1 MDEGNYVSANLD
13 EGYSPEAIANMENA
27 LEEFAV
33 SLTEIRPE
41 DANIAVFR
49 GLKLTIAGRPRRLA
63 ELGNVES
70 PDDPMKI
77 ELMIYNKEQIEQ
89 VLEFIKKNGFPAKND
104 PGSQF
109 IHIRVPKPSRMQLE
123 ELGDEVIRRTN
134 SACTRLMKIKT
145 NTGLRIRAAMEKEYI
160 DQRIS
165 GIAIKKID
173 NALERITKEMK
184 IVGVMK
190 RKAILG
196 SFFKTV
202 ERDDNDIIKIINK
215 RIKLEKDKIA
225 REQDLRIRDEALE
238 SQNQTINKIETE
250 DLSNNEK
257 QKFENMNISPSST

>member
-1 MDEGNYVSANLD
+1 MDEGNYISTNLD
-13 EGYSPEAIANMENA
+13 EGYSPEAIANMESA

-49 GLKLTIAGRPRRLA
+49 GLKLTVKGRPRRLS

-77 ELMIYNKEQIEQ
+77 ELMIYNKEQIEE
-89 VLEFIKKNGFPAKND
+89 VLEFIKKNGFPAKNE

-109 IHIRVPKPSRMQLE
+109 IYIRVPKPSRMQLE

-134 SACTRLMKIKT
+134 SAATRLMKIKT

-165 GIAIKKID
+165 GVAVKKID
-173 NALERITKEMK
+173 NALERITREMK
-184 IVGVMK
+184 VIGVMK

-196 SFFKTV
+196 SFFKTI
-202 ERDDNDIIKIINK
+202 ERDDADIVKIINK

-225 REQDLRIRDEALE
+225 KEQDLRIRDEALE
-238 SQNQTINKIETE
+238 VQNQTINKIETE
-250 DLSNNEK
+250 NISNNEK
-257 QKFENMNISPSST
+257 QKFENVNISSSST

>member
-1 MDEGNYVSANLD
+1 MDEGNYITANLD

-33 SLTEIRPE
+33 SLTEIKPE

-49 GLKLTIAGRPRRLA
+49 GLKLTLKGRPRRLA

-77 ELMIYNKEQIEQ
+77 ELMIYNKEQIEE
-89 VLEFIKKNGFPAKND
+89 VLAFIKKNGFPAKND
-104 PGSQF
+104 IGSQF
-109 IHIRVPKPSRMQLE
+109 IHIKVPKPSRMQLE

-134 SACTRLMKIKT
+134 TACTRLMKIKT

-165 GIAIKKID
+165 GVALKKID
-173 NALERITKEMK
+173 NTLERITKEMK
-184 IVGVMK
+184 IIGVIK

-196 SFFKTV
+196 SFFKTI
-202 ERDDNDIIKIINK
+202 ERDDADLIKVINK

-225 REQDLRIRDEALE
+225 KEQELRIQAEALE
-238 SQNQTINKIETE
+238 NQNQDKEKIETVNSE
-250 DLSNNEK
+250 NVTSQIVDNNNFHTSN
-257 QKFENMNISPSST
+257 

>member
-1 MDEGNYVSANLD
+1 MDEVNYISNNLD
-13 EGYSPEAIANMENA
+13 EGYSPEAIANMESA
-27 LEEFAV
+27 LEDFIL
-33 SLTEIRPE
+33 SLLEIKPE

-49 GLKLTIAGRPRRLA
+49 GLKITIAGRPRRLA

-77 ELMIYNKEQIEQ
+77 ELMIYNKEQIVQ
-89 VLEFIKKNGFPAKND
+89 VLEFIKDNGFPAKNE

-134 SACTRLMKIKT
+134 SAFTRLLKIKT

-165 GIAIKKID
+165 SIALKKID
-173 NALERITKEMK
+173 NALERITREMK
-184 IVGVMK
+184 IIGVMK
-190 RKAILG
+190 RKSILG
-196 SFFKTV
+196 SFFKTI
-202 ERDDNDIIKIINK
+202 EKDDADIVKIINK

-225 REQDLRIRDEALE
+225 KEQELRIKDEVLE
-238 SQNQTINKIETE
+238 DQNQTTDKVETE
-250 DLSNNEK
+250 
-257 QKFENMNISPSST
+257 NIKGNGE

>member
-1 MDEGNYVSANLD
+1 MDEANYISSNVE
-13 EGYSPEAIANMENA
+13 EGYSPESIANMESA
-27 LEEFAV
+27 LEEFIV
-33 SLTEIRPE
+33 SLLDIKPE

-49 GLKLTIAGRPRRLA
+49 GLKITLQGRPRRLA

-70 PDDPMKI
+70 PDNPMKI

-89 VLEFIKKNGFPAKND
+89 VLEFIKENGFPAKND

-134 SACTRLMKIKT
+134 TACTRLMKIKT

-165 GIAIKKID
+165 GIALKKID

-184 IVGVMK
+184 IIGIMK

-196 SFFKTV
+196 SFFKTI
-202 ERDDNDIIKIINK
+202 ERDDADLLKVINK
-215 RIKLEKDKIA
+215 RIKLEKDKIVK
-225 REQDLRIRDEALE
+225 EQELKIQVETLE
-238 SQNQTINKIETE
+238 
-250 DLSNNEK
+250 NEVK
-257 QKFENMNISPSST
+257 GLHKTNV

>member
-1 MDEGNYVSANLD
+1 MDEGNYILASVD

-33 SLTEIRPE
+33 SLTDIRPE

-49 GLKLTIAGRPRRLA
+49 GLKITLKGRPRRLA

-77 ELMIYNKEQIEQ
+77 ELMIYNKEQIEE
-89 VLEFIKKNGFPAKND
+89 VLEFIKINGFPAKNEA
-104 PGSQF
+104 GSQF

-134 SACTRLMKIKT
+134 SAATRLMKIKT

-165 GIAIKKID
+165 GIALKKID

-184 IVGVMK
+184 IIGVIK
-190 RKAILG
+190 RKSILG
-196 SFFKTV
+196 SFFKTI
-202 ERDDNDIIKIINK
+202 ERDDSDLIKVINK

-225 REQDLRIRDEALE
+225 KEQEFRIKNEAQE
-238 SQNQTINKIETE
+238 EQNQTIDN
-250 DLSNNEK
+250 
-257 QKFENMNISPSST
+257 FENQNIQSI

>member
-1 MDEGNYVSANLD
+1 MDEGNYIAPNLE

-27 LEEFAV
+27 LEEFIV
-33 SLTEIRPE
+33 SLIEIKPE

-49 GLKLTIAGRPRRLA
+49 GLKLTLKGRPRRLA

-77 ELMIYNKEQIEQ
+77 ELMIYNKEQIEE
-89 VLEFIKKNGFPAKND
+89 VLEFIKKNGFPAKNE

-165 GIAIKKID
+165 GVALKKID

-184 IVGVMK
+184 VVGVMK

-196 SFFKTV
+196 SFFKTI
-202 ERDDNDIIKIINK
+202 ERDDADIVKVVNK
-215 RIKLEKDKIA
+215 RVKLEKDKIA
-225 REQDLRIRDEALE
+225 KEQQLRIEAEALE
-238 SQNQTINKIETE
+238 KQNLYKEKLETVKTKNVTSQIVDDNNTHT
-250 DLSNNEK
+250 SN
-257 QKFENMNISPSST
+257 

>member
-1 MDEGNYVSANLD
+1 MDEVNYISSNVD

-27 LEEFAV
+27 LEEFIV
-33 SLTEIRPE
+33 SLMEIKPE

-49 GLKLTIAGRPRRLA
+49 GLKLTITGRPRRLA
-63 ELGNVES
+63 DLGNVES

-77 ELMIYNKEQIEQ
+77 ELMIYNKEQIDL
-89 VLEFIKKNGFPAKND
+89 VLEFIKNNGFPAKNE

-134 SACTRLMKIKT
+134 SACTRLIKIKT

-165 GIAIKKID
+165 GVAVKKID
-173 NALERITKEMK
+173 NALERITKEIK

-190 RKAILG
+190 RKSILG
-196 SFFKTV
+196 SFFKTI
-202 ERDDNDIIKIINK
+202 ERDDADLVKVINK

-225 REQDLRIRDEALE
+225 KEQELRIKDEAFE
-238 SQNQTINKIETE
+238 SQAQSTEKVETE
-250 DLSNNEK
+250 NIGNNMEKKVEVLNDTSN
-257 QKFENMNISPSST
+257 ST

>member
-1 MDEGNYVSANLD
+1 MDEGNYIGPNLE
-13 EGYSPEAIANMENA
+13 EGYSPEAISNMENA
-27 LEEFAV
+27 LEEFIV
-33 SLTEIRPE
+33 SLIEIKPE

-49 GLKLTIAGRPRRLA
+49 GLKLTLKGRPRRLA

-77 ELMIYNKEQIEQ
+77 ELMIYNKEQIEE
-89 VLEFIKKNGFPAKND
+89 VVEFIKKNGFPAKNET
-104 PGSQF
+104 GSQF

-134 SACTRLMKIKT
+134 SASTRLMKIKT

-173 NALERITKEMK
+173 NALERITKE
-184 IVGVMK
+184 IRIIGVIK
-190 RKAILG
+190 RRAILG
-196 SFFKTV
+196 SFFKTI
-202 ERDDNDIIKIINK
+202 ERDDADILKVINK

-225 REQDLRIRDEALE
+225 KEQEIRIKTEALQ
-238 SQNQTINKIETE
+238 STDQTTDKVETE
-250 DLSNNEK
+250 NIISAEQQKVEKLNN
-257 QKFENMNISPSST
+257 SSG

>member
-1 MDEGNYVSANLD
+1 MDEAIYISSNIE
-13 EGYSPEAIANMENA
+13 EGYSPESITNMESA
-27 LEEFAV
+27 LEEFVV
-33 SLTEIRPE
+33 SLLDIKPE

-49 GLKLTIAGRPRRLA
+49 GLKITLQGRPKRLA

-70 PDDPMKI
+70 PDNPMKI

-89 VLEFIKKNGFPAKND
+89 VLEFIKQNGFPAKND

-134 SACTRLMKIKT
+134 TACTRLMKIKT
-145 NTGLRIRAAMEKEYI
+145 NTGLRIRAGMEKEYI

-165 GIAIKKID
+165 GIALKKID

-184 IVGVMK
+184 IIGIIK

-196 SFFKTV
+196 SFFKTI
-202 ERDDNDIIKIINK
+202 ERDDTDLLKVINK

-225 REQDLRIRDEALE
+225 KEQELRIQVEALE
-238 SQNQTINKIETE
+238 
-250 DLSNNEK
+250 NEIK
-257 QKFENMNISPSST
+257 ASDKTNV

>member
-1 MDEGNYVSANLD
+1 MNEENYIAPSLD
-13 EGYSPEAIANMENA
+13 EGYSPEAIANMESA
-27 LEEFAV
+27 LEDFII
-33 SLTEIRPE
+33 SLLEIKPE

-49 GLKLTIAGRPRRLA
+49 GLKITITGRPRRLS

-89 VLEFIKKNGFPAKND
+89 VLEFIKDNGFPAKNEV
-104 PGSQF
+104 GSQF
-109 IHIRVPKPSRMQLE
+109 IYIRVPKPSRMQLE

-134 SACTRLMKIKT
+134 TASTRLLKIKT

-165 GIAIKKID
+165 SAALKKID

-196 SFFKTV
+196 SFFKTI
-202 ERDDNDIIKIINK
+202 ERDDADIVKIINK

-225 REQDLRIRDEALE
+225 KEQDLRIKDEVLE
-238 SQNQTINKIETE
+238 N
-250 DLSNNEK
+250 
-257 QKFENMNISPSST
+257 

>member
-1 MDEGNYVSANLD
+1 MDEGNYVYSNID
-13 EGYSPEAIANMENA
+13 EGDSPEAIANMENA

-33 SLTEIRPE
+33 SLTEIKPE
-41 DANIAVFR
+41 DANISVFR
-49 GLKLTIAGRPRRLA
+49 GLKLTIKGRLRRLA

-89 VLEFIKKNGFPAKND
+89 VLEFIKKNGFPAKNE

-134 SACTRLMKIKT
+134 SASTRLMKIKT

-165 GIAIKKID
+165 GIALKKID

-184 IVGVMK
+184 IIGVIK

-196 SFFKTV
+196 SFFKTI
-202 ERDDNDIIKIINK
+202 ERDDADIIKIINK
-215 RIKLEKDKIA
+215 RIKLEKDKIIK
-225 REQDLRIRDEALE
+225 EQELRIRTETLE
-238 SQNQTINKIETE
+238 DNQSLDKV
-250 DLSNNEK
+250 
-257 QKFENMNISPSST
+257 

>member
-1 MDEGNYVSANLD
+1 MDEASYISSNLD
-13 EGYSPEAIANMENA
+13 EGYSPEAIANMESA
-27 LEEFAV
+27 LEEFIV
-33 SLTEIRPE
+33 SLLDIKPE

-49 GLKLTIAGRPRRLA
+49 GLKITLQGRPRRLA

-70 PDDPMKI
+70 PDNPMKI

-89 VLEFIKKNGFPAKND
+89 VLEFIKENGFPAKND

-134 SACTRLMKIKT
+134 TACTRLMKIKT

-165 GIAIKKID
+165 GIALKKID

-184 IVGVMK
+184 IIGIMK

-196 SFFKTV
+196 SFFKTI
-202 ERDDNDIIKIINK
+202 ERDDADLLKVINK
-215 RIKLEKDKIA
+215 RIKLDKDKIA
-225 REQDLRIRDEALE
+225 KEQELKIQVETLE
-238 SQNQTINKIETE
+238 SE
-250 DLSNNEK
+250 DKGIDKTNV
-257 QKFENMNISPSST
+257 

>member
-1 MDEGNYVSANLD
+1 MDEASYISSKIE
-13 EGYSPEAIANMENA
+13 EGYSPESIANMESA
-27 LEEFAV
+27 LEEFIV
-33 SLTEIRPE
+33 SLLDIKPE

-49 GLKLTIAGRPRRLA
+49 GLKITLQGRPRRLA

-70 PDDPMKI
+70 PDNPMKI

-89 VLEFIKKNGFPAKND
+89 VLEFIKENGFPAKND

-134 SACTRLMKIKT
+134 TACTRLMKIKT

-165 GIAIKKID
+165 GIALKKID

-184 IVGVMK
+184 IIGIMK

-196 SFFKTV
+196 SFFKTI
-202 ERDDNDIIKIINK
+202 ERDDADLLKVINK
-215 RIKLEKDKIA
+215 RIKLDKDKIA
-225 REQDLRIRDEALE
+225 KEQELKIQVEALE
-238 SQNQTINKIETE
+238 
-250 DLSNNEK
+250 NEVK
-257 QKFENMNISPSST
+257 GSDKTNA

>member
-1 MDEGNYVSANLD
+1 MDEVNYISNNLD
-13 EGYSPEAIANMENA
+13 EGYSPEAIANLESA
-27 LEEFAV
+27 LEDFIL
-33 SLTEIRPE
+33 SLLEIKPE

-49 GLKLTIAGRPRRLA
+49 GLKITISGRPRRLA

-77 ELMIYNKEQIEQ
+77 ELMIYNKEQIVQ
-89 VLEFIKKNGFPAKND
+89 VLEFIKDNGFPAKNE

-134 SACTRLMKIKT
+134 SACTRLLKIKT

-165 GIAIKKID
+165 GIALKKID
-173 NALERITKEMK
+173 NALERITREMK
-184 IVGVMK
+184 IIGVMK
-190 RKAILG
+190 RKSILG
-196 SFFKTV
+196 SFFKTI
-202 ERDDNDIIKIINK
+202 EKDDADMVKIINK

-225 REQDLRIRDEALE
+225 KEQELIIKDEVLE
-238 SQNQTINKIETE
+238 DQKQTTDKVETE
-250 DLSNNEK
+250 
-257 QKFENMNISPSST
+257 NIKGNGEQN

>member
-1 MDEGNYVSANLD
+1 MDEENYIAPSLD
-13 EGYSPEAIANMENA
+13 EGYSPEAIANMESA
-27 LEEFAV
+27 LEEFIV
-33 SLTEIRPE
+33 SLLEIKPE

-49 GLKLTIAGRPRRLA
+49 GLKITITGRPRRLS

-89 VLEFIKKNGFPAKND
+89 VLEFIKDNGFPAKNE

-109 IHIRVPKPSRMQLE
+109 IYIRVPKPSRMQLE

-134 SACTRLMKIKT
+134 TACTRLMKIKT

-165 GIAIKKID
+165 SIALKKID
-173 NALERITKEMK
+173 YALERITKEMK

-196 SFFKTV
+196 SFFKTI
-202 ERDDNDIIKIINK
+202 EKDDADIVKIINK

-225 REQDLRIRDEALE
+225 KEQDLRIKDEALE
-238 SQNQTINKIETE
+238 N
-250 DLSNNEK
+250 
-257 QKFENMNISPSST
+257 

>member
-1 MDEGNYVSANLD
+1 MDEASYIPSNID
-13 EGYSPEAIANMENA
+13 EGYSPESIANMESA
-27 LEEFAV
+27 LEEFIV
-33 SLTEIRPE
+33 SLLDIKPE

-49 GLKLTIAGRPRRLA
+49 GLKVTITGRPRRLA

-89 VLEFIKKNGFPAKND
+89 VLEFIKKNGFPAKNE

-123 ELGDEVIRRTN
+123 ELADEVNRRTN

-160 DQRIS
+160 DQSIS
-165 GIAIKKID
+165 GIALKKID
-173 NALERITKEMK
+173 NALERITQEMK
-184 IVGVMK
+184 IIGVMK

-196 SFFKTV
+196 SFFKTI
-202 ERDDNDIIKIINK
+202 EKDDADMVKIINK
-215 RIKLEKDKIA
+215 RVKLEKDKIA
-225 REQDLRIRDEALE
+225 KEQELRIQAEALE
-238 SQNQTINKIETE
+238 SQDQNKEKIETF
-250 DLSNNEK
+250 NT
-257 QKFENMNISPSST
+257 ENVAS

>member
-1 MDEGNYVSANLD
+1 MDEGNYISANVD
-13 EGYSPEAIANMENA
+13 EGYSPEAIANMDNA

-49 GLKLTIAGRPRRLA
+49 GLKLTLKGRPRRLA

-77 ELMIYNKEQIEQ
+77 ELMIYNKEQIEE
-89 VLEFIKKNGFPAKND
+89 VLEFIKKNGFPAKNEA
-104 PGSQF
+104 GSQF

-134 SACTRLMKIKT
+134 SAATRLMKIKT

-184 IVGVMK
+184 IIGVIK
-190 RKAILG
+190 RKSILG
-196 SFFKTV
+196 SFFKTI
-202 ERDDNDIIKIINK
+202 ERDDADIIKVINK

-225 REQDLRIRDEALE
+225 KEQELRIKNEAVDE
-238 SQNQTINKIETE
+238 QNQTIDNV
-250 DLSNNEK
+250 
-257 QKFENMNISPSST
+257 ENQNIQSDKGQIGNQDISPNTT

>member
-1 MDEGNYVSANLD
+1 MNEENYISTNLD
-13 EGYSPEAIANMENA
+13 EGYSPEAIANMDNA
-27 LEEFAV
+27 LEEFIV
-33 SLTEIRPE
+33 SLLEIKPE

-49 GLKLTIAGRPRRLA
+49 GLKLTLQGRPRRLA

-89 VLEFIKKNGFPAKND
+89 VLEFIKDNGFPAKNE

-109 IHIRVPKPSRMQLE
+109 IYIRVPKPSRMQLE

-134 SACTRLMKIKT
+134 TASTRLLKIKT
-145 NTGLRIRAAMEKEYI
+145 NTGLRIRAGMEKEYI

-165 GIAIKKID
+165 GIALKKID

-196 SFFKTV
+196 SFFKTI
-202 ERDDNDIIKIINK
+202 ERDDADMVKIINK

-225 REQDLRIRDEALE
+225 REQDLIIKNEVLDDQV
-238 SQNQTINKIETE
+238 QNTNKILSENIKSNKE
-250 DLSNNEK
+250 QNGDDL
-257 QKFENMNISPSST
+257 NISSGSN

>member
-1 MDEGNYVSANLD
+1 MDEVNYISSNLD

-27 LEEFAV
+27 LEEFIV
-33 SLTEIRPE
+33 SLLEIKPE

-49 GLKLTIAGRPRRLA
+49 GLKVTITGRPRRLS

-77 ELMIYNKEQIEQ
+77 ELMIYNKEQIEL
-89 VLEFIKKNGFPAKND
+89 VLEFIKNNGFPAKNE

-134 SACTRLMKIKT
+134 SACTRLLKIKT

-165 GIAIKKID
+165 SFAVKKID
-173 NALERITKEMK
+173 NALERITNEMK
-184 IVGVMK
+184 IIGVMK

-196 SFFKTV
+196 SFFKTI
-202 ERDDNDIIKIINK
+202 EKDDSDIVKVINK

-225 REQDLRIRDEALE
+225 KEQELRIKDEALE
-238 SQNQTINKIETE
+238 DQNQTTDKVETE
-250 DLSNNEK
+250 NIKSNEEK
-257 QKFENMNISPSST
+257 S

>member
-1 MDEGNYVSANLD
+1 MDEGNYVHSNVD
-13 EGYSPEAIANMENA
+13 EGYSPEAISNMENA

-33 SLTEIRPE
+33 SLTEIKPE
-41 DANIAVFR
+41 DANIAVFK
-49 GLKLTIAGRPRRLA
+49 GLKLTLKGRPRRLA

-77 ELMIYNKEQIEQ
+77 ELMIYNKEQIEE
-89 VLEFIKKNGFPAKND
+89 VLEFIKKNGFPAKNE

-134 SACTRLMKIKT
+134 SAATRLMKIKT

-165 GIAIKKID
+165 GVAIKKID

-184 IVGVMK
+184 IIGVIK

-196 SFFKTV
+196 SFFKTI
-202 ERDDNDIIKIINK
+202 ERDDAEIIKVINK
-215 RIKLEKDKIA
+215 RVKLEKDKIIK
-225 REQDLRIRDEALE
+225 EQELRISKEALE
-238 SQNQTINKIETE
+238 DNNKSLDKVNTETIKSNEEQT
-250 DLSNNEK
+250 SNEL
-257 QKFENMNISPSST
+257 NISSSVT

>member
-1 MDEGNYVSANLD
+1 MDEVNYISTNVD

-27 LEEFAV
+27 LEEFIV
-33 SLTEIRPE
+33 SLMEIKPE

-49 GLKLTIAGRPRRLA
+49 GLKLTIKGRPRRLA

-89 VLEFIKKNGFPAKND
+89 VLEFIKQNGFPAKND
-104 PGSQF
+104 QGSQF

-145 NTGLRIRAAMEKEYI
+145 NTGLRIRAAMEKEFI

-165 GIAIKKID
+165 GIALKKID
-173 NALERITKEMK
+173 NSLERITKEMR
-184 IVGVMK
+184 IVGIMK

-196 SFFKTV
+196 SFFKTI
-202 ERDDNDIIKIINK
+202 ERDDADLIKVINK

-225 REQDLRIRDEALE
+225 KEEELRIQKEALE
-238 SQNQTINKIETE
+238 NKIQNIDNTNI
-250 DLSNNEK
+250 NNLKNDSPQIGNE
-257 QKFENMNISPSST
+257 QNISTNT

>member
-1 MDEGNYVSANLD
+1 MDEVNYISNNLD
-13 EGYSPEAIANMENA
+13 EGYSPEAIANMESA
-27 LEEFAV
+27 LEDFIL
-33 SLTEIRPE
+33 SLLEIKPE

-49 GLKLTIAGRPRRLA
+49 GLKITISGRPKRLA

-77 ELMIYNKEQIEQ
+77 ELMIYNKEQIVQ
-89 VLEFIKKNGFPAKND
+89 VLEFIKDNGFPAKNE

-134 SACTRLMKIKT
+134 SACTRLLKIKT

-165 GIAIKKID
+165 GIALKKID
-173 NALERITKEMK
+173 NALERITREMK
-184 IVGVMK
+184 IIGVMK
-190 RKAILG
+190 RKSILG
-196 SFFKTV
+196 SFFKTI
-202 ERDDNDIIKIINK
+202 EKDDADMVKIINK

-225 REQDLRIRDEALE
+225 KEQELRIKDEVLE
-238 SQNQTINKIETE
+238 DQNQTTDKVEIE
-250 DLSNNEK
+250 NIKGNEE
-257 QKFENMNISPSST
+257 QN

>member
-1 MDEGNYVSANLD
+1 MD
-13 EGYSPEAIANMENA
+13 NA

-49 GLKLTIAGRPRRLA
+49 GLKLTLKGRLRRLS

-77 ELMIYNKEQIEQ
+77 ELMIYNKEQIEE
-89 VLEFIKKNGFPAKND
+89 VLEFIKKNGFPAKNE

-134 SACTRLMKIKT
+134 SAATRLMKIKT
-145 NTGLRIRAAMEKEYI
+145 NTSLRIRAAMEKEYI

-165 GIAIKKID
+165 GVALKKID
-173 NALERITKEMK
+173 NALERITREMK
-184 IVGVMK
+184 IIGVMK

-196 SFFKTV
+196 SFFKTI
-202 ERDDNDIIKIINK
+202 ERDDADIVKIINK
-215 RIKLEKDKIA
+215 RIKLEKDKIIK
-225 REQDLRIRDEALE
+225 EQELRIKSEALE
-238 SQNQTINKIETE
+238 VGDQSLDNVKTDTTKSNEVQT
-250 DLSNNEK
+250 SNEL
-257 QKFENMNISPSST
+257 NITSNVS